1 MAGDLGIASIAFPAI
16 STGIFGFPIERSAPI
31 AIQAARTAAAATD
44 TVRDVRFVL
53 FSPGDLAVFR
63 QAADALGA

>member
-1 MAGDLGIASIAFPAI
+1 MRYRLCDDEEDV
-16 STGIFGFPIERSAPI
+16 TGISVEL
-31 AIQAARTAAAATD
+31 AIQAARTAAAGTD

-53 FSPGDLAVFR
+53 FSPGDLAVFQ